1 MSLMLRHSDLLS
13 DKGRPGSSSMK
24 PSPCTV
30 MPADHLD
37 QIIQLVA
44 KVFSVPFAGV
54 SILGTDYNWTMAAVG

>member
-1 MSLMLRHSDLLS
+1 MSLMLRHADLLI
-13 DKGRPGSSSMK
+13 DTDRPGSSSMN
-24 PSPCTV
+24 PSPCAA